1 LFLDLIKRKNLTRF
15 KPNRGEIDKR
25 KRKEGSGMKNEQKKR
40 VAEKRELI
48 NHKITTTIINLS
60 QVTRKVKIYF
70 FYRTQ
75 GGHYDI

>member
-25 KRKEGSGMKNEQKKR
+25 KRKEGSEMKNKPKKR

-48 NHKITTTIINLS
+48 NHQIKSNNNQFKPGNKKS
-60 QVTRKVKIYF
+60 QEIYSFTR
-70 FYRTQ
+70 Q
-75 GGHYDI
+75 GRIL